1 MKGDAIIEVGLQ
13 SFETYTGKI
22 MVLYIF
28 GNVSFERNIGNE
40 VVVIVYSQIIV
51 EIADC
56 RLIGNQRTHISVLS
70 RNLTTT
76 MLRILVV

>member
-1 MKGDAIIEVGLQ
+1 LRH
-13 SFETYTGKI
+13 TL
-22 MVLYIF
+22 VLYIF
-28 GNVSFERNIGNE
+28 GNVSFERSIGNE

-51 EIADC
+51 EIGDC
-56 RLIGNQRTHISVLS
+56 GLIGNQRTHISVLS

>member
-51 EIADC
+51 ELLTAD
-56 RLIGNQRTHISVLS
+56 
-70 RNLTTT
+70 
-76 MLRILVV
+76 